1 MTGPND
7 PDTYYKQ
14 PGHPLSPDADK
25 GGRFKEQKNTEVWTP
40 IRKKGWMV
48 M

>member
-14 PGHPLSPDADK
+14 PGHPLSPMADK
-25 GGRFKEQKNTEVWTP
+25 GGRFSKGARKEMTSWEPTVEK
-40 IRKKGWMV
+40 
-48 M
+48 